1 MIGTLLVTLFIILIV
16 TVIVQAVGH
25 PDASPADR
33 QSTRRIFQ
41 YVLLFGLT
49 MVTAVGISGLLAR
62 IMQPHALDVAG
73 DAFLARSIAFTVV
86 GIPLLSLVAAWIR
99 HQLKNHPREQ
109 GSTSWVLYVIAVSLV
124 SLIMLTSSASELLQ
138 WAFGLTSFKGYFVA
152 DTLVWGA
159 VWGIHWRLSHRLVNV
174 DRLGGYFMLGAFI
187 GLVVSV
193 VGLSEMLS
201 GSARFFF
208 HLDQP
213 TLIGKTS
220 NTALHGLT
228 LFLVGAAIWLWYW
241 LRHGIRTK
249 RDPAWL
255 TYVLLIGVGG
265 GLAAALTATSFVFY
279 QVLVW
284 LIGHPGSANAK
295 EFFDSLP
302 TALSIALVAGLV
314 WWYHDA
320 LMRVGP
326 VTARGEVERIR
337 DYLLAMIALFSASG
351 GLVLLVVAGI
361 QTMATGTIVTGG
373 RELNTLIA
381 ALTLLVVGGPTWGWF
396 WSRGQRAARQEPAA
410 EYASPTR
417 RIYLYSLLGVA
428 SIVALAA
435 LLAGT
440 YFLIDDILGA
450 QLGLSTLDRMRFPI
464 AFLVT
469 AGAIASYHWAVWAVQ
484 RKQFVNEMHGP
495 KSVLLIG
502 PDQPAVAA
510 DIAKATKS
518 RVRVWVRTDG
528 VGEWNSTD
536 IISALADCETHESVV
551 VIADPSGP
559 RVIPVRR

>member
-1 MIGTLLVTLFIILIV
+1 M
-16 TVIVQAVGH
+16 
-25 PDASPADR
+25 
-33 QSTRRIFQ
+33 
-41 YVLLFGLT
+41 
-49 MVTAVGISGLLAR
+49 
-62 IMQPHALDVAG
+62 
-73 DAFLARSIAFTVV
+73 
-86 GIPLLSLVAAWIR
+86 
-99 HQLKNHPREQ
+99 
-109 GSTSWVLYVIAVSLV
+109 
-124 SLIMLTSSASELLQ
+124 
-138 WAFGLTSFKGYFVA
+138 
-152 DTLVWGA
+152 
-159 VWGIHWRLSHRLVNV
+159 
-174 DRLGGYFMLGAFI
+174 
-187 GLVVSV
+187 
-193 VGLSEMLS
+193 
-201 GSARFFF
+201 
-208 HLDQP
+208 
-213 TLIGKTS
+213 
-220 NTALHGLT
+220 
-228 LFLVGAAIWLWYW
+228 
-241 LRHGIRTK
+241 
-249 RDPAWL
+249 
-255 TYVLLIGVGG
+255 
-265 GLAAALTATSFVFY
+265 TATSFAFY

-284 LIGHPGSANAK
+284 LIGNPGTANAK
-295 EFFDSLP
+295 EYFDSLP

-320 LMRVGP
+320 LMRVGT